1 MGEPLSAEASA
12 KAVHT
17 VLILALDTT
26 TRGGSIAVVR
36 DHGTPQGGALQIEL
50 LALVPGDGTRTHGE
64 RLPGEIAVALDRAGV
79 PKTAIDLLAVATGPG
94 AFTGL
99 RIGLAAIQG
108 LAMTLNRPVV
118 GVSALDALVR
128 ESGNPQT
135 EFIAPWMDAQRGDV
149 FAALHQQNVASGFLT
164 ADSSAVA
171 LAEAEASAKAV
182 SRMDTNVASAFWRIV
197 EPPIA
202 ANPVTLLE
210 RWRPRLEGHLALF
223 VGDAVT
229 RDRDAIIGAGGGQ
242 WSVRTPGPLAP
253 AVAEL
258 GLSAAR
264 AGLAG
269 PPHALTPI
277 YVRRPDAEIERERKG
292 RS

>member
-1 MGEPLSAEASA
+1 MGER
-12 KAVHT
+12 HT

-36 DHGTPQGGALQIEL
+36 DHEL

-64 RLPGEIAVALDRAGV
+64 RLPGEMAVALDRAGV
-79 PKTAIDLLAVATGPG
+79 SKTAIDLLAVATGPG

-108 LAMTLNRPVV
+108 LALTLDRPVA
-118 GVSALDALVR
+118 GVSALDALVK
-128 ESGNPQT
+128 EAGDPQA
-135 EFIAPWMDAQRGDV
+135 EFIAPWMDAQRGEV
-149 FAALHQQNVASGFLT
+149 FAALHGRHVASGF
-164 ADSSAVA
+164 
-171 LAEAEASAKAV
+171 
-182 SRMDTNVASAFWRIV
+182 SRII

-202 ANPVTLLE
+202 AHPAALLA
-210 RWRPRLEGHLALF
+210 RWRAQLDGHPTLF

-253 AVAEL
+253 AIADL
-258 GLSAAR
+258 GWSAAR

-277 YVRRPDAEIERERKG
+277 YVRRPDSEIERERKG